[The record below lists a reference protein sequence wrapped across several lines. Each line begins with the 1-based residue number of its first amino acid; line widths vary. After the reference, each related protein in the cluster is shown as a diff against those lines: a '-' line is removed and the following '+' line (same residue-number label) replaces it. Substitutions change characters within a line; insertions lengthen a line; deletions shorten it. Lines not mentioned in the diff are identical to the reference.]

1 MGQQAKRR
9 QQQRAE
15 LRQHRDR
22 MGTLDGQARADPEIQ
37 QVQADMWDDECAALV
52 EKYAHEQR
60 RALVNAGW
68 KHREH
73 NRDGIGMWDH
83 RARRQ
88 RLIHS
93 LARADDNQVW
103 AHVSVSNASNTMPDW
118 YAVRNL
124 GWLLYPGRFGIIV
137 VAPESRH
144 VNIAN
149 VAHAWFCL
157 TGQSCPD
164 FSYRLGHI

>member
-9 QQQRAE
+9 REQRAA
-15 LRQHRDR
+15 LRGHRDN
-22 MGTLDGQARADPEIQ
+22 MLVLDGEAHANPAILAVRAE
-37 QVQADMWDDECAALV
+37 MWDDECAALV
-52 EKYAHEQR
+52 EQYAHEQR

-68 KHREH
+68 KHREP

-83 RARRQ
+83 RARRH

-93 LARADDNQVW
+93 VARADDGQVW
-103 AHVSVSNASNTMPDW
+103 AHVSLSNSSNTMPDW

-137 VAPESRH
+137 IAPEARH

-157 TGQSCPD
+157 TAKSCPD
-164 FSYRLGHI
+164 FSYGLGGI